1 MAVTVTSFRTM
12 FPEFTDAAKFPT
24 TQIDAWLVEAP
35 YQLNANRLGRS
46 YDLAVMLFVAHNI
59 VLSARSVS
67 SASGAGI
74 PGQATGP
81 VTSKSVDKVSVSY
94 NTGATTLGRGGAWNA
109 TSYGQRLYTL
119 LRACGAGPLYFVPD
133 APAI

>member
-1 MAVTVTSFRTM
+1 MAVTAASFRVM
-12 FPEFTDAAKFPT
+12 FPEFTDTTKFPT
-24 TQIDAWLVEAP
+24 AQIDAWLAEAP
-35 YQLNANRLGRS
+35 NQLNASRLGRS

-59 VLSARSVS
+59 VLSARGVA
-67 SASGAGI
+67 SASGSGV

-81 VTSKSVDKVSVSY
+81 VTSKTVDKVSVSY
-94 NTGATTLGRGGAWNA
+94 DTGATALGRAGAWNA